1 MENANQKS
9 FKSYRLYPQ
18 SSLSE
23 QGEEIAAVQ
32 ETLKELTSKVD
43 AFKKDYDKV
52 LTWAEIYD
60 TCSIEGKKMIIRQLI
75 KKISVFKDYS
85 LKIEL
90 NLSYQQF
97 AELISIPAESAKVS
111 A

>member
-1 MENANQKS
+1 MDVINQ
-9 FKSYRLYPQ
+9 RLSIEMKQ
-18 SSLSE
+18 F
-23 QGEEIAAVQ
+23 G
-32 ETLKELTSKVD
+32 
-43 AFKKDYDKV
+43 FYDKA

-75 KKISVFKDYS
+75 KKISMFKDYS

-90 NLSYQQF
+90 NLSYKQF
-97 AELISIPAESAKVS
+97 AELLSNPDKTAKIT